1 MFDRMRAITRKQINR
16 IHDASMDLLKNTGI
30 KFNEAEAL
38 EIFKQHGV
46 KVDGN
51 VAFLQEADVLKALE
65 TAPPQFV
72 IHARNPANDVAVGNN
87 KLVLAP
93 GYGAPYMVSVD
104 GSRRKGALDD
114 YINLCKLVQT
124 SKYLDVN
131 GFLMIEPADVPSA
144 TAHLDMLYS
153 NIVFCDKPFMG
164 SPLSRQCA
172 IDAIEMAAILW
183 GGKENIRNKP
193 IMISIINSLSP
204 LQYSGEMAAS
214 LIEFARIGQPCVI
227 AVLIIA
233 GLTGPV
239 TMAGAL
245 TIQNAEIL
253 AGITLAQLVNPGSPV
268 VYGSTSLPM
277 DMLSGAISIGAPEL
291 SQFIAATAQLA
302 RFYRIPSRSGGS
314 LTDAQF
320 PDIQAGMESAL
331 VLSAAVRSGVNFI
344 LHSCGILGSYLSMS
358 YEKFLVDEELCG
370 MFKKLLKPIEVTD
383 DTISLDIIK
392 EAGIGG
398 LYVTHNKTLERCRT
412 EYFLPTIA
420 LRQTYDD
427 WVEKGMLRADQR
439 ATKLMQERLESYNK
453 PDLDPETERALLAYV
468 KRQKNYPSSGSQK

>member
-16 IHDASMDLLKNTGI
+16 IHDASIDLLKTTGI
-30 KFNEAEAL
+30 KFNEVEAL
-38 EIFKQHGV
+38 EIFKHHGV

-51 VAFLQEADVLKALE
+51 VVFLREIDVLKALE
-65 TAPPQFV
+65 TAPHQFV

-87 KLVLAP
+87 KLVLVP

-131 GFLMIEPADVPSA
+131 GFLMIEPADIPSNK
-144 TAHLDMLYS
+144 AHLDMMYS
-153 NIVFCDKPFMG
+153 NMVFCDKPFMG
-164 SPLSRQCA
+164 SPLSRQSA

-193 IMISIINSLSP
+193 IMISNINSLSP

-227 AVLIIA
+227 AALIIA

-253 AGITLAQLVNPGSPV
+253 AGITLAQLVNPGCPV

-291 SQFIAATAQLA
+291 SQFVAATAQLA
-302 RFYRIPSRSGGS
+302 RFYRVPSRSGGS

-358 YEKFLVDEELCG
+358 YEKFLLDEELCG

-383 DTISLDIIK
+383 DTISLDTIK

-412 EYFLPTIA
+412 EYFIPTIA
-420 LRQTYDD
+420 LRQTYDE
-427 WVEKGMLRADQR
+427 WAEQGMLRADQR
-439 ATKLMQERLESYNK
+439 ATKLMQARLESYNK

-468 KRQKNYPSSGSQK
+468 ARQKTD

>member
-1 MFDRMRAITRKQINR
+1 MFDRMRPITRNQINR

-65 TAPPQFV
+65 TAPTQFV
-72 IHARNPANDVAVGNN
+72 IHARNPAKDVAVGNN

-93 GYGAPYMVSVD
+93 GYGAPFMVSVD

-131 GFLMIEPADVPSA
+131 GFIMIEPADVPSA

-193 IMISIINSLSP
+193 VMISNINSLSP
-204 LQYSGEMAAS
+204 LQYSDEMAAS

-233 GLTGPV
+233 ELTGPV
-239 TMAGAL
+239 TMAEAL

-302 RFYRIPSRSGGS
+302 RFYRLPSRSGGS

-383 DTISLDIIK
+383 DTISLDVIK

-398 LYVTHNKTLERCRT
+398 MYVTHNETLERCRT

-427 WVEKGMLRADQR
+427 WIEKGMLRADQR
-439 ATKLMQERLESYNK
+439 ASKLAQERLESYNK
-453 PDLDPETERALLAYV
+453 PDLDPETEQALAAYV
-468 KRQKNYPSSGSQK
+468 ERRKASGSVGSQK

>member
-1 MFDRMRAITRKQINR
+1 MFDWMRAITRRQINR
-16 IHDASMDLLKNTGI
+16 IHDASMDILKNTGI
-30 KFNEAEAL
+30 KFYEAEAL

-51 VAFLQEADVLKALE
+51 VAFLREADVLKALE
-65 TAPPQFV
+65 AAPHHFV
-72 IHARNPANDVAVGNN
+72 IHARNPANDVVVGNN
-87 KLVLAP
+87 KLLLAP
-93 GYGAPYMVSVD
+93 GYGAPYMVSID
-104 GSRRKGALDD
+104 GSRRKGALED

-131 GFLMIEPADVPSA
+131 GFLMIDPADVPSA

-164 SPLSRQCA
+164 SPLSRQSA

-183 GGKENIRNKP
+183 GGKEYIRNKP
-193 IMISIINSLSP
+193 IMLSNINSLSP
-204 LQYSGEMAAS
+204 LQYSAEMSAS
-214 LIEFARIGQPCVI
+214 LIEFARAGQPCVI

-383 DTISLDIIK
+383 DTISLDLIK

-398 LYVTHNKTLERCRT
+398 LYVTHDKTLERCRT
-412 EYFLPTIA
+412 EYFMPTIA
-420 LRQTYDD
+420 VRQTYDD

-439 ATKLMQERLESYNK
+439 ATKLMQERLESYHK
-453 PDLDPETERALLAYV
+453 PDLDPATERALFAYV
-468 KRQKNYPSSGSQK
+468 ESQKTD

>member
-1 MFDRMRAITRKQINR
+1 MFDWMRAITRRQINR
-16 IHDASMDLLKNTGI
+16 IHDASMDILKNTGI
-30 KFNEAEAL
+30 KFYEAEAL

-51 VAFLQEADVLKALE
+51 VAFLREADVLKALE
-65 TAPPQFV
+65 AAPHHFV
-72 IHARNPANDVAVGNN
+72 IHARNPANDVVVGNN
-87 KLVLAP
+87 KLLLAP
-93 GYGAPYMVSVD
+93 GYGAPYMVSID
-104 GSRRKGALDD
+104 GSRRKGALED

-131 GFLMIEPADVPSA
+131 GFLMIDPADVPSA

-164 SPLSRQCA
+164 SPLSRQSA

-183 GGKENIRNKP
+183 GGKEYIRNKP
-193 IMISIINSLSP
+193 IMLSNINSLSP
-204 LQYSGEMAAS
+204 LQYSAEMSAS
-214 LIEFARIGQPCVI
+214 LIEFARVGQPCVI

-383 DTISLDIIK
+383 DTISLDLIK

-398 LYVTHNKTLERCRT
+398 LYVTHDKTLERCRT
-412 EYFLPTIA
+412 EYFMPTIA
-420 LRQTYDD
+420 VRQTYDD
-427 WVEKGMLRADQR
+427 WVEQGMLRADQR
-439 ATKLMQERLESYNK
+439 ATKLMQERLESYHK
-453 PDLDPETERALLAYV
+453 PDLDPATERALFAYV
-468 KRQKNYPSSGSQK
+468 ESQKTD

>member
-1 MFDRMRAITRKQINR
+1 MFDGMRAITRRQINR

-38 EIFKQHGV
+38 RIFKQHGL

-65 TAPPQFV
+65 TAPTQFV

-104 GSRRKGALDD
+104 GNRCKGALDD

-131 GFLMIEPADVPSA
+131 GFLMIEPADVPSD

-193 IMISIINSLSP
+193 IMISNINSLSP

-253 AGITLAQLVNPGSPV
+253 AGITLAQLVNPGCPV

-277 DMLSGAISIGAPEL
+277 DMLSGEISIGAPEL
-291 SQFIAATAQLA
+291 SQFISATAQLA

-314 LTDAQF
+314 LTDAQI

-358 YEKFLVDEELCG
+358 YEKFLVDTGRSAGHEVDAG
-370 MFKKLLKPIEVTD
+370 AVGKLP
-383 DTISLDIIK
+383 
-392 EAGIGG
+392 
-398 LYVTHNKTLERCRT
+398 
-412 EYFLPTIA
+412 
-420 LRQTYDD
+420 
-427 WVEKGMLRADQR
+427 
-439 ATKLMQERLESYNK
+439 
-453 PDLDPETERALLAYV
+453 
-468 KRQKNYPSSGSQK
+468 